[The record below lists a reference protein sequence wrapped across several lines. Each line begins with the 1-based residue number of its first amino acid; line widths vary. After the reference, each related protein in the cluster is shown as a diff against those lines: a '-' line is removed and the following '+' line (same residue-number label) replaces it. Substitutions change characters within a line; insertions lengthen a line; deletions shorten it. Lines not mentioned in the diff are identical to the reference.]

1 MGFITLRTARDFG
14 ALLRDARKR
23 AKLDQAT
30 LADRIGVSRKWVIDA
45 ERGSSGAAIGTI
57 LKALAAVGVEL
68 AVEAPSVVQREPR
81 TPPPPPEVDLDQI
94 VNATRKQEQKQKQS
108 RKR

>member
-14 ALLRDARKR
+14 AVLRDARKR

-30 LADRIGVSRKWVIDA
+30 LAERIGVSRKWVIDA
-45 ERGSSGAAIGTI
+45 ERGNSGAAIGTV
-57 LKALAAVGVEL
+57 LKALAAVGVDL
-68 AVEAPSVVQREPR
+68 SVEAPSLVQREPR
-81 TPPPPPEVDLDQI
+81 SPPELPEVDLDR
-94 VNATRKQEQKQKQS
+94 VVDATRKQERKQT